1 MKVLPTTYCIP
12 KMHKLRIGNRFTIAS
27 KQYAIKALTF
37 AINIAAAFK
46 LLYKSAEKS

>member
-1 MKVLPTTYCIP
+1 
-12 KMHKLRIGNRFTIAS
+12 MHKLQIGNRFTIAS